1 MSISGWLERTRQ
13 NHALEHATINLLTRR
28 YGGAHVMGV
37 SGPAGFTLYATL
49 TAEEIVPAA
58 QAALDALKA
67 GDHALAIHENC
78 GTNLVITAGFAT
90 LATILGLGYLPGRD
104 GEGDESQRRV
114 WLRFL
119 ERLPQAVLLNA
130 LALVFAAP
138 VARWVQANV
147 TTHGDVD
154 DLEIASFFTDT
165 QGGLNRVRV
174 HTRRMGWD
182 GAKS

>member
-1 MSISGWLERTRQ
+1 MSIGGWLERIRQ

-37 SGPAGFTLYATL
+37 SGPTGFTLYATL

-58 QAALDALKA
+58 RAALDALKA

-78 GTNLVITAGFAT
+78 GTNLVITAGFTT
-90 LATILGLGYLPGRD
+90 LATILGLGYMPGRD
-104 GEGDESQRRV
+104 GRRDDAPSHV
-114 WLRFL
+114 WWRFL

-130 LALVFAAP
+130 LALIFVAP

-147 TTHGDVD
+147 TTHGNVD
-154 DLEIASFFTDT
+154 NLEITSFFTDT

-174 HTRRMGWD
+174 HTRRMRWD